1 MSFSDM
7 WGQSW
12 LGPCPLF
19 APSLREFGLILAI
32 HIISTLPMSHCKYNE
47 WSCKVEIWVQHP
59 QPSPHIG
66 FWVVGWDNFRSTTLH
81 FTPRWSI
88 FGLFLEFHS
97 ISTLPTSHYKY
108 NKWLE
113 KVKIAIWHLKWTS
126 QCDFS
131 VAGGVKVLAWPLSTF
146 HAKIAWVWTDS
157 GNSQHLNPSN
167 SNVSL

>member
-32 HIISTLPMSHCKYNE
+32 HIIPTLPMSHCKYNE

-81 FTPRWSI
+81 FTPRWCM
-88 FGLFLEFHS
+88 FGLIQEYHS
-97 ISTLPTSHYKY
+97 ISTLPTYHYK
-108 NKWLE
+108 NNEWSE
-113 KVKIAIWHLKWTS
+113 NVQIGIWALKWS
-126 QCDFS
+126 PRHVFQWYVGS
-131 VAGGVKVLAWPLSTF
+131 ELAWPLSTF
-146 HAKIAWVWTDS
+146 CTKLAWVWTDS
-157 GNSQHLNPSN
+157 GNSHHPNP